1 MISLEI
7 TKPCSKKMSILKKL
21 QPYDVIFVDY
31 FDTLVFRNI
40 HSHQIYSQW
49 AKVLLGKLDSV
60 SKHIDEEQLV
70 ALRWKALQ
78 NLREKN
84 DEPSYR
90 DLIFEIFSLG
100 NLEFFV
106 DFNIFFELSYTADEA
121 VELGCQYPNK
131 EVVEILYSLKRQGKK
146 LYLVSDFYMPRKA
159 YESFLSAF
167 SINNLFD
174 DIFISSEHNASKRT
188 GSLYKY
194 ALEKTN
200 SFSQK
205 VVMLGDSQK
214 DDFKSALKQ
223 NIAAIRYFPF
233 KHKLYTNLSK
243 YLNWDYSKRV
253 VALKS
258 SWLYKNSIFEEYAV
272 VLYAFI
278 QRLYSEAKKSNA
290 EKLAFLSRGGF
301 FLQTL
306 FDEYQK
312 DVISSK
318 EQIKSAYCLNSRKV
332 CFAAKNDEN
341 AKSLLLK
348 YLQQFKCGDS
358 IFLVDEGWYNHSQQI
373 LASVSG
379 WNTFGFYIGTRQK
392 ETLNIPNQCVR
403 KGLLF
408 DMGTKKPNTKYYGI
422 LCTNCS
428 MYEQILTA
436 PHGSVDTY
444 YEEFGAVKA
453 LLKTNEKEKYL
464 YDKYIR
470 DMQERMLLHFKGMC
484 AWLGN
489 NEISLK
495 QCAKIVLKSVVFNSK
510 KRCEWLNDLD
520 NNRFDNYTTGKSKDK
535 TIKDVRINVFE
546 LLIHPDRY
554 LGMFCKIQRKLVNH
568 PLLAAGYY
576 PLAFIFYLY
585 VRIMSRV

>member
-1 MISLEI
+1 
-7 TKPCSKKMSILKKL
+7 MSILKKL

-31 FDTLVFRNI
+31 FDTLVYRNI

-60 SKHIDEEQLV
+60 SKCINEKQLV
-70 ALRWKALQ
+70 DIRWKALQ
-78 NLREKN
+78 NLRKKN

-100 NLEFFV
+100 HLEGIV
-106 DFNIFFELSYTADEA
+106 DFDVFFELSYSTDEA

-131 EVVEILYSLKRQGKK
+131 EVVDVLYALKRQGKK

-159 YESFLSAF
+159 YDSFLSAF
-167 SINNLFD
+167 GIKKLFD

-188 GSLYKY
+188 GALYRY
-194 ALEKTN
+194 ALEKTK
-200 SFSQK
+200 SPIQK
-205 VVMLGDSQK
+205 VIMLGDSKK
-214 DDFKSALKQ
+214 DDFESARKQ
-223 NIAAIRYFPF
+223 NIDAIRYFPF
-233 KHKLYTNLSK
+233 KHKVYTNLSK
-243 YLNWDYSKRV
+243 HLNWNYSKRIV
-253 VALKS
+253 DLKS
-258 SWLYKNSIFEEYAV
+258 KWLYKNSIFEEYAI
-272 VLYAFI
+272 VLYAFV
-278 QRLYSEAKKSNA
+278 QRLYSDAKKSNA
-290 EKLAFLSRGGF
+290 GKLSFLSRGGF
-301 FLQTL
+301 FLQVL

-312 DVISSK
+312 NVIVPK
-318 EQIKSAYCLNSRKV
+318 EQIESAYCLNSRKV
-332 CFAAKNDEN
+332 CFAAKDDEN
-341 AKSLLLK
+341 AKTLLLK
-348 YLQQFKCGDS
+348 YLQQFKCGES

-392 ETLNIPNQCVR
+392 ETLNIPNLCIR

-436 PHGSVDTY
+436 PHGSVDSY
-444 YEEFGAVKA
+444 YEESGTVKA
-453 LLKTNEKEKYL
+453 HLKTNEKEKYL
-464 YDKYIR
+464 YDKYIHE
-470 DMQERMLLHFKGMC
+470 MQERMLLHFKGLC

-520 NNRFDNYTTGKSKDK
+520 NNRYDNYTTGKSKDK

-546 LLIHPDRY
+546 LFIHPDRY

-568 PLLAAGYY
+568 TLLAIGYY
-576 PLAFIFYLY
+576 PIAFIFYLY

>member
-1 MISLEI
+1 
-7 TKPCSKKMSILKKL
+7 MSILKKL

-31 FDTLVFRNI
+31 FDTLVYRNI

-60 SKHIDEEQLV
+60 SKCINEKQLV
-70 ALRWKALQ
+70 DIRWKALQ
-78 NLREKN
+78 NLRKKN

-100 NLEFFV
+100 HLEGIV
-106 DFNIFFELSYTADEA
+106 DFDVFFELSYSTDEA

-131 EVVEILYSLKRQGKK
+131 EVVDVLYALKRQGKK

-159 YESFLSAF
+159 YDSFLSAF
-167 SINNLFD
+167 GIKKLFD

-188 GSLYKY
+188 GALYRY
-194 ALEKTN
+194 ALEKTK
-200 SFSQK
+200 SPIQK
-205 VVMLGDSQK
+205 VIMLGDSKK
-214 DDFKSALKQ
+214 DDFESARKQ
-223 NIAAIRYFPF
+223 NIDAIRYFPF
-233 KHKLYTNLSK
+233 KHKVYTNLSK
-243 YLNWDYSKRV
+243 HLNWNYSKRIV
-253 VALKS
+253 DLKS
-258 SWLYKNSIFEEYAV
+258 RWLYKNSIFEEYAI
-272 VLYAFI
+272 VLYAFV
-278 QRLYSEAKKSNA
+278 QRLYSDAKKSNA
-290 EKLAFLSRGGF
+290 GKLSFLSRGGF
-301 FLQTL
+301 FLQVL

-312 DVISSK
+312 NVIVPK
-318 EQIKSAYCLNSRKV
+318 EQIESAYCLNSRKV
-332 CFAAKNDEN
+332 CFAAKDDEN
-341 AKSLLLK
+341 AKTLLLK
-348 YLQQFKCGDS
+348 YLQQFKCGES

-392 ETLNIPNQCVR
+392 ETLNIPNLCIR

-436 PHGSVDTY
+436 PHGSVDSY
-444 YEEFGAVKA
+444 YEESGTVKA
-453 LLKTNEKEKYL
+453 HLKTNEKEKYL
-464 YDKYIR
+464 YDKYIHE
-470 DMQERMLLHFKGMC
+470 MQERMLLHFKGLC

-495 QCAKIVLKSVVFNSK
+495 QCAKIVLKSVVFNSQ

-520 NNRFDNYTTGKSKDK
+520 NNRYDNYTTGKSKDK

-546 LLIHPDRY
+546 LFIHPDRY

-568 PLLAAGYY
+568 TLLAIGYY
-576 PLAFIFYLY
+576 PIAFIFYLY